1 MAEVDVWKVITQA
14 DPYTLEKIRIPPSS
28 SSLDTVSQK
37 LPGGSYTTFRTYGG
51 TRVIRLSDHLARLNT
66 AALLLEQNNI
76 SMNTAAVRSALRE
89 VVALFPSSEHR
100 IRLTMDLEQEPGN
113 VYIALEKMSPLP
125 LHVYQQGVK
134 TITCSIQR
142 SVPKAKLTRFINS
155 AYDIRQQMPEDVH
168 EALMI
173 SSGKILEGLSSNFF
187 AVKEGVVWTAEEG
200 VLSGVTRSVVLDEIR
215 SEGILC
221 RFSPLR
227 VEDISVIEEA
237 FITSSSRGVLSVV
250 QIDDQ
255 QIGVGRPG
263 PVTIQL
269 HKRYLQRIED
279 ELEEI

>member
-14 DPYTLEKIRIPPSS
+14 DPYTIEKITIPPIS
-28 SSLDTVSQK
+28 SSLDRVSQK

-51 TRVIRLSDHLARLNT
+51 TRVIRLSDHLARLN
-66 AALLLEQNNI
+66 AAARLIEQNNI
-76 SMNTAAVRSALRE
+76 SIDTAAIRSALRE
-89 VVALFPSSEHR
+89 IVTLFPSSEHR
-100 IRLTMDLEQEPGN
+100 IRVTMDLEQEPGN

-155 AYDIRQQMPEDVH
+155 ANDIRKQMPDDVH
-168 EALMI
+168 EALMV

-187 AVKEGVVWTAEEG
+187 AIKEGVIWTAEEG

-215 SEGILC
+215 GEGIIS
-221 RFSPLR
+221 RFSPLP

-237 FITSSSRGVLSVV
+237 FITSSSRGVLPVV

-255 QIGVGRPG
+255 QIGAGKPG
-263 PVTIQL
+263 PITIQL
-269 HKRYLQRIED
+269 HKRYLQRIEE

>member
-14 DPYTLEKIRIPPSS
+14 DRYTLEKITIPPIS
-28 SSLDTVSQK
+28 SSLDSVSQK
-37 LPGGSYTTFRTYGG
+37 IPGGSYTTFRTYGG
-51 TRVIRLSDHLARLNT
+51 TRVIRLSDHLARLN
-66 AALLLEQNNI
+66 AAARLLEQNNI
-76 SMNTAAVRSALRE
+76 SIDTAAIRSALRE
-89 VVALFPSSEHR
+89 IVTLFPSSEHR
-100 IRLTMDLEQEPGN
+100 IRVTMDLEQEPGN

-125 LHVYQQGVK
+125 LQMYQQGVK

-155 AYDIRQQMPEDVH
+155 ANDIRKQMPDDVH
-168 EALMI
+168 EALMV

-187 AVKEGVVWTAEEG
+187 AIKEDVIWTAEEG

-215 SEGILC
+215 GEGIIS
-221 RFSPLR
+221 RFSPLP

-237 FITSSSRGVLSVV
+237 FITSSSRGVLPVV

-255 QIGVGRPG
+255 QIGAGKPG
-263 PVTIQL
+263 PITIQL
-269 HKRYLQRIED
+269 HKRYLQRIEE